1 MGTVLDIAF
10 FVVGF
15 TLVVVSLASA
25 FRTVV
30 MPRAAFDPITRTIF
44 LGFRSVFVG
53 IAKRSRYVDHETV
66 LGAHAPLGLLT
77 MALAWAVGLIFGFSL
92 LFAATGD
99 LARGDALVL
108 AGSSFTTLG
117 FAAPLSSI
125 HEALSVFAAI
135 LGLFIVALLISYLPT
150 IYGLFS
156 RREVTVADV
165 SIKSGGTAHGPD
177 LVLHLTRVA
186 DTTRLDEMWV
196 GWGHWLITL
205 GETHTS
211 EPSLNFYRSPRV
223 HRSWLNAATA
233 IVDAAALRNTTVA
246 APFSIRAEMT
256 YRSGLESLSS
266 IAHFF
271 FVRPDGDDEHYT
283 LLTRA
288 DFDVEVER
296 LEADAV
302 PLVEDLDEAWIEF
315 AKLREAYEPYVL
327 GLCELILP
335 PPAPWSADLLERPR
349 PDIPRRH
356 GSLRHRH

>member
-1 MGTVLDIAF
+1 MEVLGSALLFAF
-10 FVVGF
+10 GIV
-15 TLVVVSLASA
+15 LVVVSLSSA

-30 MPRAAFDPITRTIF
+30 MPRAAFDPLTRAIF
-44 LGFRSVFVG
+44 LGFRSIFV
-53 IAKRSRYVDHETV
+53 AVADRTRYLDREVV

-77 MALAWAVGLIFGFSL
+77 MALAWAIGIMLGFTL

-99 LARGDALVL
+99 ISLGEALVL

-117 FAAPLSSI
+117 FAAPEIAI
-125 HEALSVFAAI
+125 HDALSVIAAI

-156 RREVTVADV
+156 HREVTVADV

-177 LVLHLTRVA
+177 LVLHLTRIA
-186 DTTRLDEMWV
+186 DTTRLDDMWV
-196 GWGHWLITL
+196 DWGHWMIRL

-233 IVDAAALRNTTVA
+233 ILDAAAIRNTVVA
-246 APFSIRAEMT
+246 APFSIRAEMA
-256 YRSGLESLSS
+256 YRSGVESLSS

-271 FVRPDGDDEHYT
+271 FVRPETDADHYT
-283 LLTRA
+283 LLTRE
-288 DFDVEVER
+288 DFDSEVER
-296 LEADAV
+296 LRHDSV
-302 PLVEDLDEAWIEF
+302 PLVEDLDAAWEDF
-315 AKLREAYEPYVL
+315 RKLREAYEVHVL

-335 PPAPWSADLLERPR
+335 PPAPWSVDLLERPR
-349 PDIPRRH
+349 PEIKRRFR
-356 GSLRHRH
+356 G

>member
-1 MGTVLDIAF
+1 MD
-10 FVVGF
+10 
-15 TLVVVSLASA
+15 TLISVILLLLGLALVTLSLASA

-30 MPRAAFDPITRTIF
+30 MPRAAFDPVTRAIF
-44 LGFRSVFVG
+44 LSFRSFLLG
-53 IAKRSRYVDHETV
+53 LARRSHYLDREVV

-77 MALAWAVGLIFGFSL
+77 MALAWALGLIFGFSL
-92 LFAATGD
+92 IFTATGD
-99 LARGDALVL
+99 VTFGRAVVL

-117 FAAPLSSI
+117 FEAPAAPV
-125 HEALSVFAAI
+125 HEALSVVAAI
-135 LGLFIVALLISYLPT
+135 LGLFIVALLIAYLPT

-177 LVLHLTRVA
+177 LVLHLTRAA
-186 DTTRLDEMWV
+186 DTARLDDMWV
-196 GWGHWLITL
+196 DWGHWLITL

-233 IVDAAALRNTTVA
+233 ILDAAALRNTLVA

-256 YRSGLESLSS
+256 YRSGVEALAG

-271 FVRPDGDDEHYT
+271 FVRPDVTDEHYS
-283 LLTRA
+283 LLTRD
-288 DFDVEVER
+288 DFDAEVAR

-302 PLVEDLDEAWIEF
+302 PVVGNLDEAWAEF
-315 AKLREAYEPYVL
+315 LKLRKEYETYVL

-335 PPAPWSADLLERPR
+335 PPAPWSSDLLERPR
-349 PDIPRRH
+349 PPIPRR
-356 GSLRHRH
+356 RRA

>member
-1 MGTVLDIAF
+1 MDTLGSVVL
-10 FVVGF
+10 FVLGLVFVGA
-15 TLVVVSLASA
+15 SLTSA

-30 MPRAAFDPITRTIF
+30 TPRAAFDPLTRGIF
-44 LGFRSVFVG
+44 LGFRSFFVG
-53 IAKRSRYVDHETV
+53 IAKRTSYLDHEVV

-77 MALAWAVGLIFGFSL
+77 MALAWAVGIVVGFSL

-99 LARGDALVL
+99 ITVRDALVL

-117 FAAPLSSI
+117 FVAP
-125 HEALSVFAAI
+125 EAGVHQLLAVVAAI

-196 GWGHWLITL
+196 EWGHWLITV

-211 EPSLNFYRSPRV
+211 EPSLNFYRSPRT
-223 HRSWLNAATA
+223 HRSWLNAASA
-233 IVDAAALRNTTVA
+233 ILDAAALRNTVVA

-256 YRSGLESLSS
+256 YRSGVEALADV
-266 IAHFF
+266 AHFF
-271 FVRPDGDDEHYT
+271 FVRPESPDDHIT
-283 LLTRA
+283 VLTRE
-288 DFDVEVER
+288 DFDTEVER
-296 LEADAV
+296 MRGDSV
-302 PLVEDLDEAWIEF
+302 PLVEDLDEAWSEF
-315 AKLREAYEPYVL
+315 RKLREGYETYVL
-327 GLCELILP
+327 GLAELILP
-335 PPAPWSADLLERPR
+335 PPAPWSSDLLERPR
-349 PDIPRRH
+349 PRIRRA
-356 GSLRHRH
+356 